1 MNRKTNEANRLIAR
15 YFDGLTSTAE
25 ERRLR
30 QLLADA
36 EVTGREADEAR
47 AVLSYAAMSGRTV
60 SVATAERQHPP
71 VRRWSAA
78 ASVAASIVAAAT
90 LGWWAFAGGG
100 AAGDQSADCI
110 AYVDGHR
117 IDDPQQVRDIVDTEL
132 SLFGQA
138 SDAVADDIT
147 DDLNSISSAINST
160 EP

>member
-47 AVLSYAAMSGRTV
+47 AVLSYAAMSGRTA
-60 SVATAERQHPP
+60 SVATAERQRP
-71 VRRWSAA
+71 VRRWSTA
-78 ASVAASIVAAAT
+78 ASVAASIIAVAT
-90 LGWWAFAGGG
+90 LGWWAFAGDGD
-100 AAGDQSADCI
+100 AGDQSADCI
-110 AYVDGHR
+110 AYVDGIR